1 MNDINKKII
10 DFYINENQLKDHKYI
25 PMFYDSPSVKH
36 RVLSIGLNP
45 SLTDNIIKDLDDKEL
60 TLEHF
65 QKSNETLKIS
75 KIQEAINFQK
85 ALKYEQKKIIY
96 FKLLEQFFEN
106 VGYPNFE
113 ESVYHYDL
121 YQKRHTDSEVV
132 KKEFFKNKQLLPELI
147 THLELIISELK
158 PEIIFVFNAFVADKI
173 KETKFLNNP
182 KELDTELGCYFH
194 KDIPV
199 ILANQLSGGA
209 TSSVY
214 RDILVWHTKR
224 ILNKKP
230 LKQAEKQR

>member
-1 MNDINKKII
+1 
-10 DFYINENQLKDHKYI
+10 
-25 PMFYDSPSVKH
+25 MFYDSPSEKH

-45 SLTDNIIKDLDDKEL
+45 SLTENIIKDLDDKEL
-60 TLEHF
+60 MLEHF
-65 QKSNETLKIS
+65 ERANETLKIS
-75 KIQEAINFQK
+75 KIQEAVNHQK
-85 ALKYEQKKIIY
+85 ALKYGQKKIPY

-121 YQKRHTDSEVV
+121 YQKRNTDSEVV
-132 KKEFFKNKQLLPELI
+132 KKELLKNKQLLPELI
-147 THLELIISELK
+147 SHLELIISELQ

-173 KETKFLNNP
+173 KETKFLSNP
-182 KELDTELGCYFH
+182 EELDPELGCYFH

-224 ILNKKP
+224 ILNK
-230 LKQAEKQR
+230 